1 MVKVLLL
8 APNQHFT
15 PEEEQGYQRWFENN
29 FDITDLH
36 YLLWLKDQHHDCFLE
51 LPSSNEPTLAAEN
64 LEFDSGINDPS
75 TTTPAQVEM
84 SNSHISNVAPCT
96 NEMSVADVAFTLDE
110 EKML

>member
-1 MVKVLLL
+1 M
-8 APNQHFT
+8 
-15 PEEEQGYQRWFENN
+15 
-29 FDITDLH
+29 
-36 YLLWLKDQHHDCFLE
+36 LWLKDQHHDFFLE

-64 LEFDSGINDPS
+64 LEFDYDPS

-84 SNSHISNVAPCT
+84 SNSHISNVAPST